1 MIIVI
6 IGPLAQ
12 KIKFECDLGVLFA
25 MATNQIFA
33 KSSPKKM
40 AKSKAKAK
48 AKGKAKAKAN
58 PKEKSAPTKV
68 KKELPKTPEK
78 TPHQQMFNTFPARS
92 DDPRA
97 ESLNAIYHGMAGNDP
112 KKNGL
117 VSQWKLDKTLSWHV
131 HHEVHSSGK
140 QAEQG
145 QTIGWIPSWFFTFG
159 FIDVLGNCMLFWGR
173 ASRVEYMSTTIWV
186 AFVPIDCLFSPYQQN
201 NTHSAK
207 KIYRWQV
214 ADVMKMNV
222 ESNIFKEMLA
232 TLDSSSD
239 RWIWKKPQEVFLA
252 KKGEVKY

>member
-1 MIIVI
+1 M
-6 IGPLAQ
+6 AQ
-12 KIKFECDLGVLFA
+12 KFKFGCDLGVLFA
-25 MATNQIFA
+25 MPTNQIFA

-78 TPHQQMFNTFPARS
+78 TPPCEVSRSDQQMFNTFPARS

-97 ESLNAIYHGMAGNDP
+97 ESLNAIYHGMAGNDR

-131 HHEVHSSGK
+131 HHEEVHSSGK

-145 QTIGWIPSWFFTFG
+145 QTIGWLPRWFFTFG

-207 KIYRWQV
+207 EIYRWQV

-239 RWIWKKPQEVFLA
+239 HWI
-252 KKGEVKY
+252 

>member
-1 MIIVI
+1 M
-6 IGPLAQ
+6 AQ
-12 KIKFECDLGVLFA
+12 KFKFECDLGVLFA
-25 MATNQIFA
+25 VPTNQIFA

-78 TPHQQMFNTFPARS
+78 TPPCEVSRSDQQMFNTFPARS

-131 HHEVHSSGK
+131 HHEEVHSSGK

-145 QTIGWIPSWFFTFG
+145 QTIGWIPRWFFTFG

-173 ASRVEYMSTTIWV
+173 ARIHVNYHMGSVCAHRLPHPINKTTPSLPKKSTGGRSPMS
-186 AFVPIDCLFSPYQQN
+186 
-201 NTHSAK
+201 
-207 KIYRWQV
+207 
-214 ADVMKMNV
+214 
-222 ESNIFKEMLA
+222 
-232 TLDSSSD
+232 
-239 RWIWKKPQEVFLA
+239 
-252 KKGEVKY
+252 

>member
-1 MIIVI
+1 M
-6 IGPLAQ
+6 AQ
-12 KIKFECDLGVLFA
+12 KFKFECDLGVLFQVP
-25 MATNQIFA
+25 TNQIFA

-78 TPHQQMFNTFPARS
+78 TPPCEVSRSDQQMFNTFPARS

-131 HHEVHSSGK
+131 HHEEVHSSGK

-145 QTIGWIPSWFFTFG
+145 QTIGWIPRWFFTFG

-186 AFVPIDCLFSPYQQN
+186 AFVPIDCLTLSTKQHPVCQRN
-201 NTHSAK
+201 L
-207 KIYRWQV
+207 QV
-214 ADVMKMNV
+214 AGRRCHED
-222 ESNIFKEMLA
+222 ECGIQHLQGDACYFGFF
-232 TLDSSSD
+232 
-239 RWIWKKPQEVFLA
+239 Q
-252 KKGEVKY
+252 